1 MKRVIEKSPKN
12 FLEILDDT
20 LSETV
25 NNGLDEDAIEYLND
39 KEIAEANNEYRL
51 YGQLFGLNYIM
62 NLLKNLGIEIKERE
76 D

>member
-1 MKRVIEKSPKN
+1 MLIKN

-20 LSETV
+20 LNETV
-25 NNGLDEDAIEYLND
+25 NSGLDKDAIKDLDN
-39 KEIAEANNEYRL
+39 KEIAEANNAYRL
-51 YGQLFGLNYIM
+51 YGQIFGLNYII

>member
-1 MKRVIEKSPKN
+1 MERVIKKSSKD

-20 LSETV
+20 LNETI
-25 NNGLDEDAIEYLND
+25 NNGLDEDAIKDLND

-62 NLLKNLGIEIKERE
+62 NLLKNLGIEIEERE

>member
-1 MKRVIEKSPKN
+1 MKQVIEKSSKD
-12 FLEILDDT
+12 FLETLDDT
-20 LSETV
+20 LNETI
-25 NNGLDEDAIEYLND
+25 NNGLDEDAIKGLND

-62 NLLKNLGIEIKERE
+62 NLLNNLGIETEERE

>member
-1 MKRVIEKSPKN
+1 MKRVITKLSKD

-25 NNGLDEDAIEYLND
+25 NNGLDEDAIEDLND

-51 YGQLFGLNYIM
+51 YGQLFGLNYII
-62 NLLKNLGIEIKERE
+62 NLLKNLGIEIEERE